1 MRVAT
6 ANSYDNTIAAL
17 NKRQADLTTLQEHIS
32 TGKRVQRAS
41 DDPVAAVL
49 SEAAQNR
56 LSRAEADKR
65 SLEASRTSLTQA
77 ESALGEAGE
86 LIQDVRDLLV
96 AAGNGGYSGNEYK
109 DLAQQIE
116 GLRERLLGVVNQ
128 KDSFG
133 RTLFGGLG
141 GSSTPFVE
149 LYGPSGAGVVRFDGQ
164 RGQEATG
171 INSLPQTLDG
181 NAIWMRVPEG
191 NGTFR
196 LDLPAG
202 NTGSVRTDMGQVTN
216 PSALT
221 GNDYSIGFAQVAGVM
236 QYTVTNTTTGTP
248 VAGQVGVPYMSGSS
262 IEFDGMSFQMLGQ
275 PASGDTVELLPVT
288 APTDLFQVMQNA
300 VDALRGASTG
310 QSAQLTQTIGRSL
323 TELDAGHDRV
333 LLARAQAGEWLNR
346 GEAVDGLLSDRM
358 VDHESEK
365 SRLEDLDMIKG
376 ISDFQN
382 QQTGLQAAL
391 QSYAQVQRLSLFQY
405 IG

>member
-49 SEAAQNR
+49 SETAQNR
-56 LSRAEADKR
+56 LSRVEADKR
-65 SLEASRTSLTQA
+65 SLEASVTSLTQA
-77 ESALGEAGE
+77 ESALGDAGE

-171 INSLPQTLDG
+171 ANSLPQALDG

-196 LDLPAG
+196 IDLPAG

-275 PASGDTVELLPVT
+275 PASGDTVELHPVT

-300 VDALRGASTG
+300 VDALRADRFD
-310 QSAQLTQTIGRSL
+310 LVL
-323 TELDAGHDRV
+323 MDAMMPVMDGV
-333 LLARAQAGEWLNR
+333 
-346 GEAVDGLLSDRM
+346 EAVRLIRAEEAAEGRPRTPIHMLTSKVFEDDVARYRAAGADGVLG
-358 VDHESEK
+358 K
-365 SRLEDLDMIKG
+365 PIQIG
-376 ISDFQN
+376 A
-382 QQTGLQAAL
+382 LQALLEQTAA
-391 QSYAQVQRLSLFQY
+391 SAVPA
-405 IG
+405 

>member
-1 MRVAT
+1 
-6 ANSYDNTIAAL
+6 
-17 NKRQADLTTLQEHIS
+17 
-32 TGKRVQRAS
+32 
-41 DDPVAAVL
+41 
-49 SEAAQNR
+49 
-56 LSRAEADKR
+56 
-65 SLEASRTSLTQA
+65 
-77 ESALGEAGE
+77 
-86 LIQDVRDLLV
+86 LLV

-171 INSLPQTLDG
+171 ANSLPQALDG

-196 LDLPAG
+196 IDLPAG

-275 PASGDTVELLPVT
+275 PASGDTVELHPVT

-310 QSAQLTQTIGRSL
+310 QTAQLTQAVGRSL